1 MKNKIP
7 DFPKHFISSNTYCYD
22 LFYSK
27 TNTVFLKFC
36 KKNGAINLSDGR
48 GMLVSQAAFA
58 FFLWYNK
65 FPNISNSLYSIF

>member
-1 MKNKIP
+1 MKNQVP
-7 DFPKHFISSNTYCYD
+7 DFPTCFIGSNTYCYD

-27 TNTVFLKFC
+27 KNTIFLKFC
-36 KKNGAINLSDGR
+36 KKHGAIHLSDGK

-65 FPNISNSLYSIF
+65 FPNINNGINSIF